1 MTTPSEAVTAPPMPN
16 GAARW
21 WVYQRERFPL
31 AAHGPLVAAFSFS
44 AVSFSS
50 LLRREEHFP
59 PWQNLAVSFVT
70 ALLFFLLLRIADEF
84 KDFEDDSRWRPYRA
98 VPRGLVKLRE
108 LGVVAVFA
116 GVIQVA
122 LALVLSPGL
131 VPYLLA
137 VWVWLAL
144 MTKEFFVPVWL
155 KKHPI
160 LYMVSHM
167 AIMPLIDLYAT
178 ACDWQVVG
186 VSAPHGL
193 IWFLLVS
200 FMNGIVIEVG
210 RKLRAAE
217 SEEEGVETY
226 TVLWGTTV
234 APLVW
239 IGAIIGTAVLALLAA
254 QEIRFVVPVACLLTL
269 LVLTAT
275 VVALRFVRQPTK
287 ENARLFEPIS
297 GVWTLVMYLSLGAI
311 PRFLQ

>member
-1 MTTPSEAVTAPPMPN
+1 MTPT

-21 WVYQRERFPL
+21 RVYQRERFPL
-31 AAHGPLVAAFSFS
+31 VAHGPLVAAFSFS

-50 LLRREEHFP
+50 LLRREGEFP
-59 PWQNLAVSFVT
+59 AWQNLAVSFIT

-108 LGVVAVFA
+108 LGIVAVFA
-116 GVIQVA
+116 GIIQVI
-122 LALVLSPGL
+122 LAFVLSPGL
-131 VPYLLA
+131 LPYLFV

-144 MTKEFFVPVWL
+144 MTKEFFVGDWL
-155 KKHPI
+155 KKHPV

-178 ACDWQVVG
+178 ACDWRVAG
-186 VSAPHGL
+186 VPAPHGL

-210 RKLRAAE
+210 RKLRSTE

-226 TVLWGTTV
+226 TALWGTTV
-234 APLVW
+234 APIVW
-239 IGAIIGTAVLALLAA
+239 IGAIVGTAVLALLAA
-254 QEIRFVVPVACLLTL
+254 REIRFVVPVACLLAV
-269 LVLTAT
+269 LVLTA
-275 VVALRFVRQPTK
+275 VLVAVRFIRRPTK
-287 ENARLFEPIS
+287 ENAKLFEPIS

>member
-1 MTTPSEAVTAPPMPN
+1 MNETVAALPMPT

-31 AAHGPLVAAFSFS
+31 VAHAPLVAAFSFS

-50 LLRREEHFP
+50 LLRGQGHLP
-59 PWQNLAVSFVT
+59 PWANIAVSFVT

-84 KDFEDDSRWRPYRA
+84 KDFAEDSRWRPYRA
-98 VPRGLVKLRE
+98 VPRGLVRLSE
-108 LGVVAVFA
+108 LGVVAAFA
-116 GVIQVA
+116 GVIQFA
-122 LALVLSPGL
+122 LAFALAPALL
-131 VPYLLA
+131 PYLLL
-137 VWVWLAL
+137 VWAWLAL

-155 KKHPI
+155 KRHPVV
-160 LYMVSHM
+160 YMVSHM

-178 ACDWQVVG
+178 ACDWRVAG
-186 VSAPHGL
+186 VDAPRGL

-226 TVLWGTTV
+226 TSLWGTVV
-234 APLVW
+234 APTVW
-239 IGAIIGTAVLALLAA
+239 VGAICGTAVLALLAA
-254 QEIRFVVPVACLLTL
+254 REIHFLLPVASLLICLVT
-269 LVLTAT
+269 VAV
-275 VVALRFVRQPTK
+275 VVAVRFARSPTK
-287 ENARLFEPIS
+287 QTAMWFEPVA

-311 PRFLQ
+311 PRLLH